1 VIRLAG
7 YEAEIV
13 TLPDMPTGPLNRV
26 ADSSLARKLLG
37 RELQVSFYD
46 GLKRTFDWY
55 FAAKDREQVRWML
68 EKGALLERK
77 VESLAASPA

>member
-1 VIRLAG
+1 
-7 YEAEIV
+7 
-13 TLPDMPTGPLNRV
+13 
-26 ADSSLARKLLG
+26 LLG
-37 RELQVSFYD
+37 REPQVSFYD
-46 GLKRTFDWY
+46 GLIRTFDWY